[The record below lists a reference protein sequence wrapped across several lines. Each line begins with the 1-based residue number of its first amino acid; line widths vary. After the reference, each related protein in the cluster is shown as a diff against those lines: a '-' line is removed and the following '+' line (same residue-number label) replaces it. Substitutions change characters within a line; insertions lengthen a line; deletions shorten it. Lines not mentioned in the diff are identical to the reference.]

1 MISVVMMMDHANV
14 FWDILGLTVMNV
26 MSDIMCQ
33 PQLMEKIPVL
43 VSEKFQ
49 NAKKKLC
56 AYALVCYVLSSL
68 FM

>member
-43 VSEKFQ
+43 VSEKLQ
-49 NAKKKLC
+49 NVKKIMYICVNLLC
-56 AYALVCYVLSSL
+56 T
-68 FM
+68 F

>member
-49 NAKKKLC
+49 NAKKN
-56 AYALVCYVLSSL
+56 YVH
-68 FM
+68 MR